1 MKIPSQPFIILLNE
15 IKTLKT
21 PILPSDKMKRLI
33 AMETTDYELMLQ
45 NSLNKDDPSQI
56 QSFHLLVNRK
66 SMLKLHESQRNIT
79 AKISEKL

>member
-21 PILPSDKMKRLI
+21 PILPSDKTKRLI

-66 SMLKLHESQRNIT
+66 SMLKLHESHRNIT